1 MGIAYYLLGIT
12 RVLIKMILIRPMN
25 KYPLLFRLLVP
36 LILIKTIPGLFLT
49 NLALLIYTVFM
60 VPGII
65 YI

>member
-1 MGIAYYLLGIT
+1 
-12 RVLIKMILIRPMN
+12 MN